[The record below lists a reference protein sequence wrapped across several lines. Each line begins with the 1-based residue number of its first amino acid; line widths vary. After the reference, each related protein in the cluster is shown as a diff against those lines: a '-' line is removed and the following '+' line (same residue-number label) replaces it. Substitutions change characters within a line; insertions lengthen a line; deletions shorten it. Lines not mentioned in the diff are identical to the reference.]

1 MVRGLVIVI
10 ASAAALSAL
19 CFGVA
24 DLRGPLEL
32 NFADA
37 SGDNA
42 HGPVETKTFPWKGG
56 PFLSFDFPGEIIVTQ
71 GDTPSVVAA
80 GSKSLVDSLSM
91 DGDILKM
98 EGRNISW
105 PFGRRAS
112 RLRVTVTA
120 PALTHVVMNG
130 FGSVNFRDYQQKE
143 LEVEMNGAGSL
154 TGTGKVADL
163 TLKLSG
169 AGSAKFTQMIVDNMD
184 VSVSGAGSVKA
195 GPTGVVNVSISG
207 AGSVS
212 LTAQPQTL
220 NKQISGVGSV
230 SVMGGVAAS
239 GDGKGDED
247 KVSL

>member
-19 CFGVA
+19 CFGLA

-37 SGDNA
+37 SDDA
-42 HGPVETKTFPWKGG
+42 HVPVQTKAFPWKGG
-56 PFLSFDFPGEIIVTQ
+56 PFLSFDLPGEIIVTQ
-71 GDTPSVVAA
+71 GETPSVVAT
-80 GSKSLVDSLSM
+80 GSKNLVDSLSM

-98 EGRNISW
+98 ERKNISW
-105 PFGRRAS
+105 PLGRHGS

-143 LEVEMNGAGSL
+143 LEVELNGAGSL

-169 AGSAKFTQMIVDNMD
+169 AGSAKFTQMIVANMD

-212 LTAQPQTL
+212 LTSQPQSL
-220 NKQISGVGSV
+220 SKQISGVGSV
-230 SVMGGVAAS
+230 SVMGGAASS
-239 GDGKGDED
+239 GDGKDNDD